1 MIEKP
6 YLDNWR
12 HRVGREDADKVLRNA
27 AEFGTKLHGAAQKVA
42 WRARGGVS
50 TPPEDREA
58 PLLEGHH
65 QDQDQEGTLE
75 VSYQT
80 GPAQIGEASGAG
92 QARGGK
98 GYRAGELHQG

>member
-42 WRARGGVS
+42 WR
-50 TPPEDREA
+50 
-58 PLLEGHH
+58 
-65 QDQDQEGTLE
+65 
-75 VSYQT
+75 
-80 GPAQIGEASGAG
+80 
-92 QARGGK
+92 
-98 GYRAGELHQG
+98 